1 MALKK
6 KIALI
11 VLIMATCAAIRAGIA
26 AVFLWV
32 VPEDNSITVP
42 ADAPNTLPVY
52 DEGTGMLTLIADGT
66 SEYTIVYGAGAAHTE
81 QLAAQE
87 LQSYLR
93 QITGVLLPLTTDSA
107 PARTAEIIVG
117 KTNRAADAQIARP
130 VADEDSY
137 TIALQGE
144 TLLIAGGETR
154 GTLYGVYD
162 FLQDFFGCRFFTPSL
177 ELVPQQRVAAIP
189 KNANISGAPA
199 FSFRHTSWNTSNNAR
214 WRSKLHLN
222 GTMTAGHG
230 SVDESDTKLILFDG
244 VPAGHTMEVFVP
256 AETYFESHP
265 EYFMM
270 NEEGVREPMQLCYAN
285 PDVLEL
291 TKQTIAQW
299 IADHPQANIFS
310 VSQND
315 GHYNCHCP
323 ECAAMDEAEGS
334 PSGALLNFVNKVAVY
349 ADSLC
354 PGVLIHTFAY
364 QATERPPRN
373 IRPADN
379 VLVQLCSIGN
389 NHSVPYAEGAPQFCV
404 DVKTWSE
411 ISNNLI
417 LWDYGTTF
425 SCFLTPFPDL
435 KTLQPN
441 AQMYK
446 ENGAQGYFMQGN
458 RDSVSAEFGELRAYL
473 IAKLMWDP
481 DMDFDAATR
490 EFLYYYYGPGYT
502 NMEEYIRRIEAKRQ
516 DFFRIGSL
524 REEFVKLNV
533 FDLAQAE
540 AWFDACEALTL
551 DADQLEH
558 VQRSR
563 LQVIWYKSVFK
574 KAEFSF
580 LNPKRAEENRKLH
593 EALLHHGISHLQES
607 NSMVEQPDYRKTPDS
622 WTK

>member
-1 MALKK
+1 MAVKK
-6 KIALI
+6 KIARSVAVCI
-11 VLIMATCAAIRAGIA
+11 AILAGLA
-26 AVFLWV
+26 AVFLLV
-32 VPEDNSITVP
+32 LNGYEGITVP

-52 DEGTGMLTLIADGT
+52 DEGTEMLTLIADGE
-66 SEYTIVYGAGAAHTE
+66 SAYTIVYGAGATHTE

-87 LQSYLR
+87 LQSYLK
-93 QITGVLLPLTTDSA
+93 QITGVTLPLTDDSA
-107 PARTAEIIVG
+107 PARAAEIVVG
-117 KTNRAADAQIARP
+117 KTNRAADAQITRP

-162 FLQDFFGCRFFTPSL
+162 FLQDFFGCRFFTPAL

-189 KNANISGAPA
+189 KNTNIVGAPA
-199 FSFRHTSWNTSNNAR
+199 FSFRHTSWNSSNNAR

-270 NEEGVREPMQLCYAN
+270 NEEGVRAPMQLCYAH

-291 TKQTIAQW
+291 TKQTVAQW

-323 ECAAMDEAEGS
+323 ECSAIDEAEGS

-349 ADSLC
+349 ADSLR

-389 NHSVPYAEGAPQFCV
+389 NHSVPYTEGAPQFCE

-481 DMDFDAATR
+481 DMDFDTATR

-516 DFFRIGSL
+516 DFFRIGSP
-524 REEFVKLNV
+524 REEFVKLNA

-540 AWFDACEALTL
+540 AWFDACEEQTR
-551 DADQLEH
+551 DAGQLEH

-563 LQVIWYKSVFK
+563 LQVTWYKSVFK

-580 LNPKRAEENRKLH
+580 LNPKRAEKNRKLH
-593 EALLHHGISHLQES
+593 EALLRCGISHLQES